1 MNIPRWWTSW
11 IVLGVVVAVLFGV
24 FIWPTPYCYER
35 LSGGKSSALVR
46 ISRFSGERCLM
57 VGVEGWVRIDAIADK
72 ARSEANDM
80 PAPKSAK
87 P

>member
-24 FIWPTPYCYER
+24 FIWPTPYRYER
-35 LSGGKSSALVR
+35 LSGGKSSAMVR
-46 ISRFSGERCLM
+46 ISRFNGERCLM

-72 ARSEANDM
+72 VGSEANDV